1 MRKQKKAGR
10 KNKAVDQTERTDLT
24 GIYITLLF
32 ILFPLAIHHGYTD
45 ILTVKTNIFYILT
58 GSYLF
63 LMSIYFLTRDSHTE
77 KKFWD
82 SRSVSD
88 FFALGFLVTAVIS
101 WLCNGNKKEQF
112 FGTYGRNMGLL
123 AVICSVL
130 LYLTV
135 RATLQFKQY
144 VINGI
149 LAAGMV
155 V

>member
-63 LMSIYFLTRDSHTE
+63 LMCIYFLTRESHTE

-88 FFALGFLVTAVIS
+88 FFALGFLVTAVMLNWNPS
-101 WLCNGNKKEQF
+101 FQF
-112 FGTYGRNMGLL
+112 ASLSSDL
-123 AVICSVL
+123 ANRL
-130 LYLTV
+130 H
-135 RATLQFKQY
+135 K
-144 VINGI
+144 
-149 LAAGMV
+149 
-155 V
+155 